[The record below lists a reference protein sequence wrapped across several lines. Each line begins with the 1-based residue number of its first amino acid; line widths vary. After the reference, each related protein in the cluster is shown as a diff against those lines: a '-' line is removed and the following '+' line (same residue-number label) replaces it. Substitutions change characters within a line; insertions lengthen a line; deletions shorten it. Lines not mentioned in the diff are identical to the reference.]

1 MDIFE
6 KNKLNIDK
14 RISLGLDLLSQNYQL
29 EKIQIGDF
37 EHLHIQGMD
46 YIVEQYEIKEVG
58 NLLVMKCKDSEVL
71 QMDTFVITPYY
82 KNLPLFSTDYI
93 YMKAKRNFLNE
104 IYSLIDEEDEL
115 YNKYIKKFEKI
126 KNAYSY
132 LSDMPVKACWYDDIR
147 PMCIA
152 KNTEVKDDEETMKL
166 FIKNLSIFISME
178 KESLI
183 LNEEQYKKKWKKT
196 QDYTNRLV
204 DDGGVS
210 TDVFKAVLGVDKTKE
225 FFNKVFFA
233 PALYR
238 K

>member
-6 KNKLNIDK
+6 KNKLTIDT

-104 IYSLIDEEDEL
+104 IY
-115 YNKYIKKFEKI
+115 FE
-126 KNAYSY
+126 
-132 LSDMPVKACWYDDIR
+132 
-147 PMCIA
+147 
-152 KNTEVKDDEETMKL
+152 
-166 FIKNLSIFISME
+166 F
-178 KESLI
+178 
-183 LNEEQYKKKWKKT
+183 
-196 QDYTNRLV
+196 
-204 DDGGVS
+204 
-210 TDVFKAVLGVDKTKE
+210 
-225 FFNKVFFA
+225 
-233 PALYR
+233 
-238 K
+238 